1 MQKTLTLIIPIITL
15 LAGCASPQPPY
26 YTKQGVP
33 QQQIDR
39 DSYECQRDALAVRD
53 NACVQINM
61 YETCMRSKGYE
72 PQPGTG
78 NMGMCRQF
86 F

>member
-1 MQKTLTLIIPIITL
+1 MQKSLMTLALFAAL

-53 NACVQINM
+53 IACVQINM

-72 PQPGTG
+72 PQPDTG

>member
-1 MQKTLTLIIPIITL
+1 MQKPLMLVILITAL
-15 LAGCASPQPPY
+15 LVGCASPQPPY

-39 DSYECQRDALAVRD
+39 DSYECERDARAIRGD
-53 NACVQINM
+53 ACVQINM

-78 NMGMCRQF
+78 NTGMCRQF